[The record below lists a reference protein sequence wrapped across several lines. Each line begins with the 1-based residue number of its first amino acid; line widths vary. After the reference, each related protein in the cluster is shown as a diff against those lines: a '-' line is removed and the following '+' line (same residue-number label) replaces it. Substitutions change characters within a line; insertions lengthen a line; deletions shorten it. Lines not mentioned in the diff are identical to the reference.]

1 MEDSTTSKEKILKKV
16 RAALIHK
23 SRIET
28 GDVDLESNIYNIS
41 DDPFE
46 LIFAQAF
53 TEAGGQFIFCE
64 NEEDFCYNI
73 QALTS
78 DDSFGKVWAN
88 EQKVTELLQQAGVK
102 FSSSEKE
109 LDSAQTTVT
118 LCEFLVAR
126 TGSVVISSKQTAGR
140 KAGVYP
146 DNHIVVA
153 KTSQLVLH
161 LRDALKELKMKY
173 KDAIPSQITFIT
185 GPSRTADIEKTLVM
199 GAHGAKEV
207 YLFLIDDLVLT
218 QE

>member
-1 MEDSTTSKEKILKKV
+1 MEETTSKEKILKKV

-28 GDVDLESNIYNIS
+28 GDVDLESNIYSIP

-53 TEAGGQFIFCE
+53 TEAGGQFVFCE

-73 QALTS
+73 HALTAEGG
-78 DDSFGKVWAN
+78 FGKIWAN
-88 EQKVTELLQQAGVK
+88 EPGLTELLTRANIS

-109 LDSAQTTVT
+109 LESAQTSVT

-126 TGSVVISSKQTAGR
+126 TGSVVVSSKQAAGR
-140 KAGVYP
+140 RAGVYP
-146 DNHIVVA
+146 DHHIVVA
-153 KTSQLVLH
+153 RTSQLVLH
-161 LRDALKELKMKY
+161 LRDAIKELKSKY
-173 KDAIPSQITFIT
+173 KDGIPSQVTFIT

-207 YLFLIDDLVLT
+207 YLFLIDDLVPS

>member
-28 GDVDLESNIYNIS
+28 GDVDLESNIYNVS

-78 DDSFGKVWAN
+78 DDNFGKVWAN
-88 EQKVTELLQQAGVK
+88 EEKVTELLQRAGVK
-102 FSSSEKE
+102 FSSGEKD
-109 LDSAQTTVT
+109 LDSAQTSVT

-161 LRDALKELKMKY
+161 LRDAIKELKTKY
-173 KDAIPSQITFIT
+173 KDAIPSQISFIT
-185 GPSRTADIEKTLVM
+185 GPSRTADIEKTLVL

-207 YLFLIDDLVLT
+207 YLFLIDDLVVT